1 MAGAFVEGL
10 QRARIVAA
18 TQRVFLGVFLGE
30 LLEVFPDAIGRGRSA
45 GDCEACFRGVFY
57 FSAAPASFIA
67 AKVARCPVIAVFD

>member
-10 QRARIVAA
+10 QRARIVVR
-18 TQRVFLGVFLGE
+18 TQWVFLGE

-67 AKVARCPVIAVFD
+67 AKVARCPVIAVLD